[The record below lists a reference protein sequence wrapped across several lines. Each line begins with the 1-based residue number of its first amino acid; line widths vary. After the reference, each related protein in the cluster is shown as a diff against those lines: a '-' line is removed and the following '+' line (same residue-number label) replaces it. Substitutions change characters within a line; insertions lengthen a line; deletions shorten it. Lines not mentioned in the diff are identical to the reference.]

1 MAVVKI
7 MEGIVKEKVD
17 SILEKTDCCKC
28 DVCKQDMLAF
38 ALNMLEP
45 KYVNS
50 NAGELFGKLDSSRIQ
65 NMIDIDIAVA
75 KAIATVSSSPRHK

>member
-1 MAVVKI
+1 MAVVNI
-7 MEGIVKEKVD
+7 MESIVQEKVD
-17 SILEKTDCCKC
+17 LILEKTECCKC
-28 DVCKQDMLAF
+28 EICKQDMLAF
-38 ALNMLEP
+38 ALNLLEP

-50 NAGELFGKLDSSRIQ
+50 NAGELFGRLDSSRIQ